1 MADKIEILSPFTGR
15 VEPLDEVPD
24 QVFARRMM
32 GAGLAV
38 EPTEGLAV
46 TPVAGSLDVFH
57 SAGHAF
63 SVTSRVDEEVAV
75 LVHIGIDT
83 VEMEGEGFERFAEE
97 GDEVE
102 AGQKLARFDL
112 EAIRE
117 AEYAA
122 ISPVT
127 LPDLPEGYTVEKT
140 SVESVEAGKDVLLTV
155 LPPE

>member
-24 QVFARRMM
+24 QVFAQRMM
-32 GAGLAV
+32 GEGLAV

-46 TPVAGSLDVFH
+46 APVSGSLDVFH

-63 SVTSRVDEEVAV
+63 SVRVDEEVAV

-102 AGQKLARFDL
+102 AGQQLARFDL

-117 AEYAA
+117 AEYAT

-140 SVESVEAGKDVLLTV
+140 SAESVEAGKDVLLTV

>member
-1 MADKIEILSPFTGR
+1 MGKKIEILSPFSGR
-15 VEPLDEVPD
+15 VRPLGEVPD

-32 GAGLAV
+32 GEGLAV
-38 EPTEGLAV
+38 EPTGDLA
-46 TPVAGSLDVFH
+46 TAPIAGSLDVFH

-63 SVTSRVDEEVAV
+63 SVKGRVDEEVAV

-83 VEMEGEGFERFAEE
+83 VEMKGEGFERFAEE

-112 EAIRE
+112 EVIRE
-117 AEYAA
+117 AEYAT

-127 LPDLPEGYTVEKT
+127 LPDLPEGYEVEKT
-140 SVESVEAGKDVLLTV
+140 SAESVEAGKDVLLTV
-155 LPPE
+155 VPPE